1 MSINLRG
8 ADNSGSDGPSIQFN
22 IPAAWFDPEHINSL
36 TEASY
41 VFVAVCFMYALK
53 SLGHPESA
61 TKGNIAGIVGMA
73 MAVTTTLTN
82 PNFEA
87 MFLALG
93 CFIVAAILGVTV
105 ARKAEMIMMPQLVA
119 GFHAMVGLAACLVA
133 FARYFDVSES
143 MNASHLVETM
153 IGVFFGA
160 VTLTGSIVA
169 CGKLHGFIPSK
180 TLILP
185 FRHWINAFVI
195 IATVAL
201 TYEFCQVEQ
210 ASLNGSLIILGE
222 TILSLFLGWHLV
234 MSIGGAD
241 MPVVVSMLNSYSGW
255 TTVAAGFMLD
265 NNLLIIAG
273 SLIGSSGAILSYIM
287 CRGMNRSFVSV
298 ILGGFG
304 VEEGTVVETGGEV
317 TETNTAELAN
327 DLVNAKSV
335 VIVPGYGMAVARC
348 QQTVAAITDI
358 LRSNGVKVRF
368 AIHPVAGRLPGHMN
382 VLLAE
387 ANVPYDIV
395 YEMEKIN
402 ADFES
407 TDISIVLGANDIV
420 NPLAV
425 EDLSSPIGGM
435 PVLEVWK
442 AKKCI
447 VMKRSMA
454 TGYSGIDNPL
464 FYKENVKMYFGNAKE
479 KTNELLA
486 AIQTQLKSSSSLS
499 GRTVAGGSQLTAP
512 LLEGQTAQ
520 VSAASSAKSYPPATK
535 TIGVVNES
543 LLNDG
548 TETRVAIAPNGV
560 EKLRHLG
567 YAIVIEKSAGT
578 KASFPDRFY
587 AAEGCKLVD
596 NADAVINSADVL
608 VYIGAVP
615 KSHYD
620 KFKTNQ
626 VVVGYFWP
634 NFNAD
639 SLKELAARRITTL
652 SMDAV
657 PRITRAQKMDT
668 LSSMANMAGYK
679 AVIEAFHLLPR
690 FSKPLTTAAGQVDPA
705 KVFIAGAGVAG
716 LSAIGTARS
725 LGAVV
730 RANDTRSVV
739 KEQVESMGAE
749 FVEVG
754 SVKEDASAA
763 GGYAKEM
770 SREFQKAQLELYAK
784 LCADSDVVITTAL
797 IPGKPAPR
805 LITKEMVRAMKPG
818 SVLVDLAAAQGGNIE
833 LTRKDEIYTDPES
846 GVTIIGNS
854 NFARDMAAQAS
865 ELYAA
870 NLGHLFKHMKDST
883 NLDKSISNP
892 DDVIGPMRCTYE
904 GKVVYSP
911 PTAPVGAPPA
921 PSKKAAVVAKPQD
934 KVKAP
939 NPILDWTVFVL
950 TLVGMGAGFIY
961 IGNTSDVTMINHLL
975 AFIMAVIVGYFLVWS
990 VDAALHTPLMSVT
1003 NAISGIIVIGGLLQL
1018 NAHSWFAVTCAVI
1031 GTFCAGCNIFGGFL
1045 ITQRMLAMFKK

>member
-8 ADNSGSDGPSIQFN
+8 TDNSVGDGPSIEFN
-22 IPAAWFDPEHINSL
+22 LPTAWFDPNHIGSL

-41 VFVAVCFMYALK
+41 VFVAICFMYALK
-53 SLGHPESA
+53 SLGHPESS
-61 TKGNIAGIVGMA
+61 TKGNVAGVVGMT
-73 MAVTTTLTN
+73 MAIATTLSN
-82 PNFEA
+82 PSFDA
-87 MFLALG
+87 IYLALG
-93 CFIVAAILGVTV
+93 CFVVAAILGITV

-133 FARYFDVSES
+133 FARYFDISET

-185 FRHWINAFVI
+185 FRHWINAFVMI
-195 IATVAL
+195 STIAL
-201 TYEFCQVEQ
+201 TYEFCQAEQ
-210 ASLNGSLIILGE
+210 ASFNGSLIILAE

-317 TETNTAELAN
+317 TETNTTELAS

-348 QQTVAAITDI
+348 QQTVAAITDL

-395 YEMEKIN
+395 HEMDKIN
-402 ADFES
+402 PDFET
-407 TDISIVLGANDIV
+407 TDVSIVLGANDIV

-425 EDLSSPIGGM
+425 EDLASPIGGM

-442 AKKCI
+442 AKRCI

-464 FYKENVKMYFGNAKE
+464 FYKDNVKMFFGNAKE

-486 AIQTQLKSSSSLS
+486 AIQTLLKSSSSRSTVVGGDRLS
-499 GRTVAGGSQLTAP
+499 QP
-512 LLEGQTAQ
+512 LLAGEITS
-520 VSAASSAKSYPPATK
+520 SAAASAAKSFPVATK

-560 EKLRHLG
+560 CRLRELG
-567 YAIVIEKSAGT
+567 YAIVLEKQAGL

-587 AAEGCKLVD
+587 AAEGCKIVD
-596 NADAVINSADVL
+596 NANAVINSADIL

-615 KSHYD
+615 KNHYD
-620 KFKTNQ
+620 LFKTNQ
-626 VVVGYFWP
+626 IVIGYFWP

-690 FSKPLTTAAGQVDPA
+690 FSKPLTTAAGQVAPA

-725 LGAVV
+725 LGAIV

-749 FVEVG
+749 FVEVTG
-754 SVKEDASAA
+754 ILEDASAA

-770 SREFQKAQLELYAK
+770 SRDFQKAQLDLYAK
-784 LCADSDVVITTAL
+784 MCADSDVVVTTAL

-833 LTRKDEIYTDPES
+833 LTKKDEVFCDPES

-865 ELYAA
+865 ELFAA
-870 NLGHLFKHMKDST
+870 NLGHLFKHMKDSA

-904 GKVVYSP
+904 GKVVYAP
-911 PTAPVGAPPA
+911 PVAPVGAPPA
-921 PSKKAAVVAKPQD
+921 PPKKTQVAVSSGGKP
-934 KVKAP
+934 ASRP
-939 NPILDWTVFVL
+939 NPILDWSVFAL
-950 TLVGMGAGFIY
+950 TLFGMASAFIY

-975 AFIMAVIVGYFLVWS
+975 AFVMAIIVGYFLVWS